1 MIDIIRDLTYIE
13 IKEYFQDKTDDDIDA
28 LFNGKNKINLKT
40 FIKLILCVKNP
51 SFRNTLFDHY
61 SINYQDFS
69 INYFIANISRK
80 ELRILSQDFLALME
94 IDSVSTKAIFTVLT
108 ENKDLITSSFFEA
121 STIKDKLEY
130 IKNTHQFYEKIT
142 PLEEYLMDFITD
154 KEVRYLYDSNKEVFR
169 EKYDTPVKTTYDIN
183 EDITFGIELELVNPN
198 IDKFINIPCLLENYK
213 ITKDAS
219 VGGGLEVVSP
229 ILHYKETD
237 LKSLASVCK
246 MLNDTNF
253 FANQSCGAHI
263 HVGASYLTTK
273 QDYLNLLYL
282 YANTEDIIYLI
293 TDRTSSQKRIKAARF
308 AKKIKQEIESAIKN
322 NSIDNEDYI
331 KGIKDISKA
340 KYRGLNFQNINKKD
354 KNTIEFR
361 MPNGELDFEE
371 LLPNIRLFT
380 KLIEVSHNINYDKTK
395 YDLFIKIGHEEDER
409 KRLSILLDLL
419 FDKELDK
426 EIYLERYDSN
436 HLVKELIEGSIIED
450 KDLIELEENKLVL
463 KK

>member
-1 MIDIIRDLTYIE
+1 MIDIIKDLTYLE
-13 IKEYFQDKTDDDIDA
+13 MKEYFRDKLDADIDA
-28 LFNGKNKINLKT
+28 LFNGQNKIDLKT

-51 SFRNTLFDHY
+51 SLRNELFNHY

-69 INYFIANISRK
+69 INYFMTNFPK
-80 ELRILSQDFLALME
+80 EELKILGQDFLNLMK
-94 IDSVSTKAIFTVLT
+94 IKAISTRAIFTILT
-108 ENKDLITSSFFEA
+108 EDKDLITSSFLEA
-121 STIKDKLEY
+121 STTKDRLEY
-130 IKNTHQFYEKIT
+130 IKNMHQFYGVIT

-154 KEVRYLYDSNKEVFR
+154 KEVRYLYDSNKSMFK

-198 IDKFINIPCLLENYK
+198 IDKFINIPCLLENYN
-213 ITKDAS
+213 ITKDGS

-229 ILHYKETD
+229 ILHYNETD

-263 HVGASYLTTK
+263 HIGASYLTTK

-308 AKKIKQEIESAIKN
+308 AQKIKHEIESAIKN
-322 NSIDNEDYI
+322 NAIDNEDYI
-331 KGIKDISKA
+331 RGIKDISKA

-361 MPNGELDFEE
+361 MPNGELDFYE

-395 YDLFIKIGHEEDER
+395 YDLFIKIGHEENER

-419 FDKELDK
+419 FDNELDK
-426 EIYLERYDSN
+426 EIYLKRYDSN
-436 HLVKELIEGSIIED
+436 HLVKELIEGSITED